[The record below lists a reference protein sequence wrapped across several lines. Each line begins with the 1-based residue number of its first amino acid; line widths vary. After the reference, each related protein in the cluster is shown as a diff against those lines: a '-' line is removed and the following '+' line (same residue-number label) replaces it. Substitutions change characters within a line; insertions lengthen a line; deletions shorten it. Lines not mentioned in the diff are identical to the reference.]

1 MSDGVRWENVSQHC
15 KIAIF
20 LYLSCILQPYKL
32 LHFAL
37 DHTFEILHFLFLLS
51 LSLWWQKGHW
61 KFSHYLINFFVAYK
75 KVRCDKIS
83 TNSGLEKNSQSSVF
97 VPKLSWAKIIL
108 TGQKNGNWEFLVHS
122 VLIQNWVW
130 SMEFSWQILVRF
142 FMRVKQAWNGVEIGI
157 R

>member
-1 MSDGVRWENVSQHC
+1 MECYKCLAVRKTILRLEPALQNCHFFSLLAFC
-15 KIAIF
+15 N
-20 LYLSCILQPYKL
+20 LTNCCILHLTIL
-32 LHFAL
+32 LRFY
-37 DHTFEILHFLFLLS
+37 TFFFCS
-51 LSLWWQKGHW
+51 LKHW